1 MWKCKAD
8 CGTESLVVKY
18 ESEAGAARVATAQQ
32 CSQLCSGVMNHILQ
46 LLEELQ
52 YTTITASSY
61 SSYSVLALQSNMNHV
76 SQKAISALCRCQVV
90 FMNHLCFCQMHISIQ
105 EEELKHN
112 LYYEYHE
119 MQIK

>member
-1 MWKCKAD
+1 M
-8 CGTESLVVKY
+8 
-18 ESEAGAARVATAQQ
+18 GATLLSV
-32 CSQLCSGVMNHILQ
+32 LINHILQ
-46 LLEELQ
+46 LLQQVQ

-61 SSYSVLALQSNMNHV
+61 SSYSVLALQSNVNHI